1 MKGSAYRLG
10 VAVLF
15 LVLVPFA
22 VHGAGDLTKQEPIE
36 VKVKLG
42 DEKNAPRF
50 FPDSISLET
59 GKLYRLVLL
68 NPSAEKHYFSSA
80 GMSEAVFT
88 GKVQVNGSDGKPIA
102 EVKGA
107 IREIEVYPKGTV
119 EWWFVPVKTGK
130 LTDLI
135 CTIPG
140 HAEAG
145 MKGAIEI
152 K

>member
-1 MKGSAYRLG
+1 MKGSAYRLEA
-10 VAVLF
+10 AVLF
-15 LVLVPFA
+15 LLVVPLA
-22 VHGAGDLTKQEPIE
+22 VHGADDLTRQEPIDLE
-36 VKVKLG
+36 VKLG
-42 DEKNAPRF
+42 DEKNALRF

-80 GMSEAVFT
+80 GMSDAVFT
-88 GKVQVNGSDGKPIA
+88 RKVQVNGSDGKPIA

-107 IREIEVYPKGTV
+107 IREIEVYPKGTA
-119 EWWFVPVKTGK
+119 EWWFVPMKTGK
-130 LTDLI
+130 LTDLM

-145 MKGAIEI
+145 MRGAIEI
-152 K
+152 R

>member
-1 MKGSAYRLG
+1 MP
-10 VAVLF
+10 VLTF
-15 LVLVPFA
+15 LSDYGLA
-22 VHGAGDLTKQEPIE
+22 
-36 VKVKLG
+36 
-42 DEKNAPRF
+42 
-50 FPDSISLET
+50 DS
-59 GKLYRLVLL
+59 YV
-68 NPSAEKHYFSSA
+68 
-80 GMSEAVFT
+80 
-88 GKVQVNGSDGKPIA
+88 A